1 MKILYWILLCIAVV
15 GCASH
20 QPVQPIT
27 GTASGGITAF
37 ATLASFGSFE
47 MELAPAYTRLA
58 VLRHN
63 AARQL
68 TQRRITVGAAEDIQ
82 AMADAARSSL
92 DAAHAETMDGKEK
105 PAARKNLANAKML
118 IEDAEKL
125 LGDRK

>member
-1 MKILYWILLCIAVV
+1 MKTLLILLFLALA
-15 GCASH
+15 GCAA

-27 GTASGGITAF
+27 GAASGGITAF
-37 ATLASFGSFE
+37 ATLAPFGSFE

-68 TQRRITVGAAEDIQ
+68 TQGRITVGAAEDIQ

-105 PAARKNLANAKML
+105 PTARKNLANAKLL